1 MSAYKTD
8 ASGLG
13 RVALAISVA
22 FLLLQPAVAQKA
34 KPRPAQQAVGATA
47 LRHIQARVAGVDPV
61 RNIVTLRDPRGEMA
75 VIEVHPD
82 VADITKLEVGDRVNI
97 AYRNA
102 ILIHLDKE
110 ASSGIRARVETEV
123 VQPAS
128 GGVVTATRSVEVS
141 ATVLEVD
148 RKHRQITLRGPIQTE
163 VFDLA
168 PDISLGNLK
177 VGDSVRAV
185 FVGAVAVSVAL
196 EGAAPK

>member
-1 MSAYKTD
+1 MSGYKTD
-8 ASGLG
+8 ASRLG
-13 RVALAISVA
+13 RVAIAASIG

-34 KPRPAQQAVGATA
+34 SPRPARQAVEATV
-47 LRHIQARVAGVDPV
+47 LRHIQARVTGVDPDH
-61 RNIVTLRDPRGEMA
+61 NSVTLRDPRGEMA
-75 VIEVHPD
+75 VIEVNPD
-82 VADITKLEVGDRVNI
+82 VADITKLQVGDKVNI

-110 ASSGIRARVETEV
+110 ASNGIRSRVETEV

-128 GGVVTATRSVEVS
+128 GGAVTSTHSVEVS
-141 ATVLEVD
+141 ATVLAVD

-168 PDISLGNLK
+168 PDISLGKLK
-177 VGDSVRAV
+177 VGDTVRAV
-185 FVGAVAVSVAL
+185 FVGAVAVSVAQ